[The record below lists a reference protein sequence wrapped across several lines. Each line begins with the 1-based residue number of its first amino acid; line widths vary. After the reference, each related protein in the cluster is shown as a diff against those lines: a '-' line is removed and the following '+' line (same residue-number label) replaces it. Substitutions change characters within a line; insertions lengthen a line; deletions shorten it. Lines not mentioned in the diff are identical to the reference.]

1 VTLFRLAVFAGI
13 VVVLAVLAPKVVPD
27 LIAGIAE
34 SPESETMPEPA
45 AEPESPQAPPPLDEP
60 APKKREI
67 LRQVALAADSRG
79 HFVAAA
85 RINGQKVV
93 VLVDTG
99 ATSVAISADTAQR
112 LGIYLTKSDFTG
124 RVRTANGVVAV
135 APVKLREVTL
145 GNVTVRNVEA
155 AVSPGDTLGV
165 NLLGMSFL
173 GRLSKFEVND
183 GELVLTQ

>member
-1 VTLFRLAVFAGI
+1 MVVRLVIFAG
-13 VVVLAVLAPKVVPD
+13 VVVFLAVLVPKVATTLV
-27 LIAGIAE
+27 AGIDENAGSEVIAE
-34 SPESETMPEPA
+34 VDAAPPA
-45 AEPESPQAPPPLDEP
+45 APPPLDEP

-79 HFVAAA
+79 HFVTTA
-85 RINGQKVV
+85 RINGRKVV

-99 ATSVAISADTAQR
+99 ATSVAIGAETAR
-112 LGIYLTKSDFTG
+112 SLGYYLTKSDFTG
-124 RVRTANGVVAV
+124 RVSTANGIIPVAR
-135 APVKLREVTL
+135 VKLREVTL

-155 AVSPGDTLGV
+155 AVSPGDLGV

>member
-1 VTLFRLAVFAGI
+1 MTLFRLAVFAGI

-45 AEPESPQAPPPLDEP
+45 AEPESPQAAVEEP
-60 APKKREI
+60 APRRREN
-67 LRQVALAADSRG
+67 LRQVALDADQRG
-79 HFVAAA
+79 HFIANA
-85 RINGQKVV
+85 RINGRTVEV
-93 VLVDTG
+93 MVDTG
-99 ATSVAISADTAQR
+99 ATIVAISAETARQ
-112 LGIYLTKSDFTG
+112 LGIYLPKSAFNAPI
-124 RVRTANGVVAV
+124 RTANGTIAV
-135 APVKLREVTL
+135 APVVLKEVRL

-155 AVSPGDTLGV
+155 AVSPDNVLGM

-173 GRLSKFEVND
+173 SRLSKFEVND